1 MLKRLIIALIAFTMA
16 ASTKDAILIQ
26 QLEKATGIQT
36 NATTIDE
43 ALRVYATRS
52 TGR

>member
-1 MLKRLIIALIAFTMA
+1 MRRILAILAAFTIVQSAEA
-16 ASTKDAILIQ
+16 AAIR

-36 NATTIDE
+36 NASTIDE
-43 ALRVYATRS
+43 ALRVYAMRS

>member
-1 MLKRLIIALIAFTMA
+1 MLNKLIAMLMAFTMA
-16 ASTKDAILIQ
+16 TTVNDMILIQ
-26 QLEKATGIQT
+26 RLEKATGIQT

-43 ALRVYATRS
+43 ALRVYAMRS

>member
-1 MLKRLIIALIAFTMA
+1 MLQKIIAMLATLLIACTAEADMI
-16 ASTKDAILIQ
+16 K

-36 NATTIDE
+36 NASTIDE
-43 ALRVYATRS
+43 ALRVYAMRS

>member
-1 MLKRLIIALIAFTMA
+1 MLRKLL
-16 ASTKDAILIQ
+16 AILAALTIAQSAEAAAIQ

-36 NATTIDE
+36 NANTIDE
-43 ALRVYATRS
+43 ALRVYAMRS